1 MSVDAHDKDCLQIQ
15 LRITVV
21 PKWRKLFFA
30 QKQSAVVEDD
40 ASAAGS
46 ESDMA
51 AALEELIKQMQALAS
66 DSESEDEDEYFLALS
81 DQVLGELHVNPKSK
95 PEVLSGIRS
104 FVSEYVD
111 CFALTF
117 QDRVKTPLMQFEIEL
132 RQGEVAK
139 RCGRTRRLAPR
150 ETEFVKAR
158 SMNYSTRV

>member
-1 MSVDAHDKDCLQIQ
+1 MSEDAHDKDCLQIQ

-40 ASAAGS
+40 ASAASS

-51 AALEELIKQMQALAS
+51 ATLEELIKQMQALAS
-66 DSESEDEDEYFLALS
+66 DSESEDEDEDECFLALS
-81 DQVLGELHVNPKSK
+81 DQVLGELHVNPKLK

-132 RQGEVAK
+132 R
-139 RCGRTRRLAPR
+139 
-150 ETEFVKAR
+150 
-158 SMNYSTRV
+158 